1 MSVNDILTHYAYIY
15 NMMRRT
21 QVDADT
27 ETEMIWSNMCIPFAP
42 ASPYSVPVTP
52 LAMGPIREVG
62 MSPLTRGRGDAPFFP
77 EDHFQGDAAA
87 EVVGGGVRLVSGPL
101 EHSGA
106 EKGKPAE
113 GKEGSPSLGRSG
125 EKRVSDKMESEGK
138 SAAELGD
145 EFRGQM
151 QLGEGRKRGDEVS
164 REVNSRKEAAQG
176 ESVGFSRRMT
186 CGGERSSGGGREG
199 ILRPGR
205 NLREAPSTR
214 VSDTR
219 THTENR
225 APMYLGAHV
234 LNYLHYGDLAISCLT
249 LLSLLQASRLKQ
261 SAPAKKRTEKVS
273 LLVACSLQLSVCTR
287 I

>member
-1 MSVNDILTHYAYIY
+1 M
-15 NMMRRT
+15 
-21 QVDADT
+21 
-27 ETEMIWSNMCIPFAP
+27 WSNMCIPFAP

-52 LAMGPIREVG
+52 LTLGPIREDV

-77 EDHFQGDAAA
+77 EDHFEGDAAA
-87 EVVGGGVRLVSGPL
+87 EVVGFGVRLVSGPL

-125 EKRVSDKMESEGK
+125 EKRVSDKMESEK
-138 SAAELGD
+138 ISAAELGD
-145 EFRGQM
+145 ECRGQM
-151 QLGEGRKRGDEVS
+151 QLGEGRKREDDFS
-164 REVNSRKEAAQG
+164 REIKSRNGAAQG
-176 ESVGFSRRMT
+176 KSVGVSGRKT
-186 CGGERSSGGGREG
+186 CGGERSSEGGREG
-199 ILRPGR
+199 ILQPGR

-219 THTENR
+219 TNTTENR
-225 APMYLGAHV
+225 AHMYLSAHV
-234 LNYLHYGDLAISCLT
+234 LIYLHYGHLAISCLT

-261 SAPAKKRTEKVS
+261 SAPAKKRTEKVF
-273 LLVACSLQLSVCTR
+273 LLLFVRAR